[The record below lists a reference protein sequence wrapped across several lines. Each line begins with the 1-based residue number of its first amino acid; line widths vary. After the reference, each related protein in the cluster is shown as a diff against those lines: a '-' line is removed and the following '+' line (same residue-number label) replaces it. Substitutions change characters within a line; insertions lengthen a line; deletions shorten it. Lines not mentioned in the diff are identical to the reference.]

1 MCPQRWPCWM
11 QQTQTWEEAKSQ
23 KCLPGA
29 PGRQR
34 CLASFLGSVV
44 PRQPREGAQTLVAA
58 LRLWGPSCL
67 LVQVGA
73 MLAVRGEEGW
83 RQSCGVTGHV

>member
-1 MCPQRWPCWM
+1 M
-11 QQTQTWEEAKSQ
+11 ALLDAADSNLGGSQ
-23 KCLPGA
+23 VTEVSSGA

-83 RQSCGVTGHV
+83 CQSCGVTGHV